1 MHLLQ
6 ERVLI
11 YDGAMGTQLMAL
23 DLSAADF
30 GGERYLGCNE
40 ALVLTRPDVIR
51 DIHVAYLQAGAD
63 VVETDSFTAS
73 RLKLDEYDLG
83 EKTYEINRRAAELA
97 REACDALATPDWPRF
112 VAGSMGP
119 TGMLVSSS
127 DPSLSKITFAELAD
141 IYGEQA
147 RALVDGGVDVLLL
160 ETMQDLLE
168 LKAAI
173 AGIVREFD
181 RGMRRVPIQAQPTLI
196 TEGRM
201 LLGTDIRAIVATLDA
216 LPVDVIGLNCST
228 GPSQMRDSVR
238 YLGETS
244 RCFVSVIPNAGLP
257 LMGPKGE
264 TIYPETPE
272 ELARELADFVKEFR
286 VNVVGGC
293 CGSTPE
299 HISALRESIAKV
311 APESGATRVSVRG
324 ALNEPG
330 SQDGENGEEGSRSN
344 AMDGIA
350 TNGPRIDTRAQH
362 VASAMT
368 AVALEQEPRP
378 LLVGERINSQ
388 GSRKIK
394 RLLLADDY
402 DEIMLVAREQVEG
415 GAHVLDVC
423 CALTERT
430 DEDVQMRELVRR
442 LAQSIEAPLMIDS
455 TEPRVMQVALENYP
469 GRAILN
475 SVHLEAGRA
484 KMDVVLPLAKE
495 HGAAVV
501 ALTIDESGMAKT
513 AQRKL
518 EVARRIYDIVVG
530 EYGLPPGALIFDDL
544 TFTLATGDAEF
555 LTSAVE
561 TIDGIRLIKRELPG
575 VLTSLGVSNVS
586 FGLKPAARAAL
597 NSVFLHH
604 CVEAGLDLALVHAK
618 EITPYAEI
626 DPDVRALCDDLVFN
640 RRADAL
646 ARFIEH
652 FESAAG
658 TAQTQSDAVDEEAA
672 LPIEAQIHN
681 AILRRR
687 KDGIEAKI
695 DVALQDR
702 TPVAVLNEILL
713 PAMKEVGDKFG
724 AGELILPFVLQSAE
738 VMKKA
743 VAHLEQFLERKEG
756 ATKGTVVLAT
766 VFGDVHDI
774 GKNLVNTILTN
785 NGYTVHD
792 LGKQVPMNTILEKAV
807 EVGADA
813 IGLSALLVSTS
824 KQMPIC
830 VQEQVS
836 RGLQFPVIIG
846 GAAINRDFGRRI
858 ALVDDGER
866 FFEPGL
872 FYAKD
877 AFEGLDIMDRLTSE
891 PQDREAFLERIRSEA
906 IAQRDRAR
914 NAVPRAVSEP
924 SISAVKSE
932 HVDIPQ
938 PPFWGATTLDAV
950 DVEELWPCYDLRSL
964 YRLSWGA
971 SNTKGDAFE
980 ALVRDEFQP
989 RLQRYQREA
998 AAGGLLYPKVAYGY
1012 FPAAGAGDDV
1022 IVYDPQNPVKEIAR
1036 FPFTRQIGGEHL
1048 CLADYLRE
1056 PQDGRGID
1064 VIALQVVT
1072 IGTAAAE
1079 RTEALQAQ
1087 GDYSESYFLHGFT
1100 VQAAEALAEWT
1111 HRRIRTELRLDAE
1124 RGKRYSWGYGAC
1136 PDLSQHAIAFRLLD
1150 AEKRIGVALTE
1161 AFQIVP
1167 EQSTAAIVMH
1177 HPRASYFNAAAVREL
1192 VSS

>member
-1 MHLLQ
+1 LRDYLRLLQ

-23 DLSAADF
+23 ELSAADF
-30 GGERYLGCNE
+30 GGDRYLGCYE
-40 ALVLTRPDVIR
+40 ALVLTRPDAIR
-51 DIHVAYLQAGAD
+51 AIHTAYLQAGAD

-73 RLKLDEYDLG
+73 RLKLDEFGLG
-83 EKTYEINRRAAELA
+83 EKTLEINLRAAQLA
-97 REACDALATPDWPRF
+97 REACDAVATPDHPRF
-112 VAGSMGP
+112 VAGAMGP
-119 TGMLVSSS
+119 TGMLISSS
-127 DPSLSKITFAELAD
+127 DPSLSKITFEQLAD

-147 RALVDGGVDVLLL
+147 RALVEGGVDLLLL

-173 AGIVREFD
+173 AGITREFD
-181 RGMRRVPIQAQPTLI
+181 RGVRRVPIQAQPTLI

-201 LLGTDIRAIVATLDA
+201 LLGTDIRAITATLDA
-216 LPVDVIGLNCST
+216 LPIDVIGLNCST
-228 GPSQMRDSVR
+228 GPSQMRDAVR
-238 YLGETS
+238 YLAENS

-264 TIYPETPE
+264 TIYPETPD
-272 ELARELADFVKEFR
+272 ELARELSDFVKEFG
-286 VNVVGGC
+286 VNIVGGC

-299 HISALRESIAKV
+299 HITALRNAIDAKATAAARGRAASITIKS
-311 APESGATRVSVRG
+311 E
-324 ALNEPG
+324 
-330 SQDGENGEEGSRSN
+330 RSDPVPQ
-344 AMDGIA
+344 A
-350 TNGPRIDTRAQH
+350 

-368 AVALEQEPRP
+368 ATELEQEPRP

-394 RLLLADDY
+394 RLLLEDNY

-430 DEDVQMRELVRR
+430 DEDEQMRQLVRR
-442 LAQSIEAPLMIDS
+442 LAQSVEAPVMIDS
-455 TEPRVMQVALENYP
+455 TEPKVMQVALENYP

-501 ALTIDESGMAKT
+501 ALTIDEIGMAKT
-513 AQRKL
+513 AARKL
-518 EVARRIYDIVVG
+518 EVAKRIYGIVVD

-544 TFTLATGDAEF
+544 TFTLATGDPEF
-555 LTSAVE
+555 STSAIE
-561 TIDGIRLIKRELPG
+561 TIEGIRLIKRELPG

-586 FGLKPAARAAL
+586 FGLKPPARAAL

-604 CVEAGLDLALVHAK
+604 CVQAGLDAALVHAK

-626 DPDVRALCDDLVFN
+626 EPDLRAMCDDLVFN
-640 RRADAL
+640 RRPDAL

-652 FESAAG
+652 FESAIPSAG
-658 TAQTQSDAVDEEAA
+658 EGSGSNVAPDADLPVAQ
-672 LPIEAQIHN
+672 QIHN

-695 DVALQDR
+695 DLALEERD
-702 TPVAVLNEILL
+702 PVAVLNEILL

-724 AGELILPFVLQSAE
+724 SGELILPFVLQSAE

-743 VAHLEQFLERKEG
+743 VAHLEQFLEKKEG
-756 ATKGTVVLAT
+756 STKGTVVLAT

-807 EVGADA
+807 EVKADA

-830 VQEQVS
+830 VHEQDT
-836 RGLQFPVIIG
+836 RGLSFPVIVG

-858 ALVDDGER
+858 SLLDEGER
-866 FFEPGL
+866 FFTPGL

-877 AFEGLDIMDRLTSE
+877 AFEGLEIMDRLTS
-891 PQDREAFLERIRSEA
+891 DGTARDVFVERIRTEA
-906 IAQRDRAR
+906 FAQRDRAR
-914 NAVPRAVSEP
+914 DSATTHAPAAT
-924 SISAVKSE
+924 ISAVKSE
-932 HVDIPQ
+932 HVDIPL
-938 PPFWGATTLDAV
+938 PPFLGATTIEDV
-950 DVEELWPCYDLRSL
+950 DLRELWPCFDLKSL

-971 SNTKGDAFE
+971 SNTKGEAFDA
-980 ALVRDEFQP
+980 LLRDEFDP
-989 RLQRYQREA
+989 RLRAYQHEA
-998 AAGGLLYPKVAYGY
+998 EQGGLLYPKIAYGY
-1012 FPAAGAGDDV
+1012 YPAAGVGNDA
-1022 IVYDPQNPVKEIAR
+1022 ILYDPADPSREIAR
-1036 FPFTRQIGGEHL
+1036 FPFARQVGGDHL

-1056 PQDGRGID
+1056 PQGGRGID
-1064 VIALQVVT
+1064 VVALQVVT
-1072 IGTAAAE
+1072 VGRVATE
-1079 RTEALQAQ
+1079 RIDALQAR

-1100 VQAAEALAEWT
+1100 VQSAEALAEWS
-1111 HRRIRTELRLDAE
+1111 HRRIRTELRLE
-1124 RGKRYSWGYGAC
+1124 HGRGKRYSWGYGAC
-1136 PDLSQHAIAFRLLD
+1136 PDVSQHAIAFAVLG
-1150 AEKRIGVALTE
+1150 AQERIGVELTE

-1167 EQSTAAIVMH
+1167 EQSTAAIVIH
-1177 HPRASYFNAAAVREL
+1177 HPRASYFNAAAVR
-1192 VSS
+1192 

>member
-1 MHLLQ
+1 LRDYLRLLQ

-23 DLSAADF
+23 ELSAEDF
-30 GGERYLGCNE
+30 GGDRYLGCYE
-40 ALVLTRPDVIR
+40 ALVLTRPEAIR
-51 DIHVAYLQAGAD
+51 AIHTAYLEAGAD

-73 RLKLDEYDLG
+73 RLKLDEFGLG
-83 EKTYEINRRAAELA
+83 EKTHEINLRAAQLA
-97 REACDALATPDWPRF
+97 REACDAIATPDRPRF

-119 TGMLVSSS
+119 TGMLISSS
-127 DPSLSKITFAELAD
+127 DPTLSKITFEQLAD

-147 RALVDGGVDVLLL
+147 RALVEGGVDLLLL

-173 AGIVREFD
+173 AGITREFD
-181 RGMRRVPIQAQPTLI
+181 RGLRRVPIQAQPTLI

-201 LLGTDIRAIVATLDA
+201 LLGTDIRAITATLDA
-216 LPVDVIGLNCST
+216 LPIDVIGLNCST
-228 GPSQMRDSVR
+228 GPSQMRDAVR
-238 YLGETS
+238 YLAENS

-264 TIYPETPE
+264 TIYPETPD
-272 ELARELADFVKEFR
+272 ELARELSDFVKEFG
-286 VNVVGGC
+286 VNVIGGC
-293 CGSTPE
+293 CGSTPA
-299 HISALRESIAKV
+299 HITAIKEALTAEVTARA
-311 APESGATRVSVRG
+311 RVRAANVNIKSER
-324 ALNEPG
+324 AEPAQ
-330 SQDGENGEEGSRSN
+330 QD
-344 AMDGIA
+344 
-350 TNGPRIDTRAQH
+350 

-368 AVALEQEPRP
+368 AVPLNQEPRP
-378 LLVGERINSQ
+378 LIVGERINSQ

-394 RLLLADDY
+394 RLLLEDSY

-430 DEDVQMRELVRR
+430 DEDLQMRELVRR
-442 LAQSIEAPLMIDS
+442 LAQSVEVPVMIDS
-455 TEPRVMQVALENYP
+455 TEPKVMQTALENYP

-475 SVHLEAGRA
+475 SVNLEAGRA
-484 KMDVVLPLAKE
+484 KMDTVLPLAME

-501 ALTIDESGMAKT
+501 ALTIDEVGMAKT

-518 EVARRIYDIVVG
+518 EVAQRIYGIAVD

-544 TFTLATGDAEF
+544 TFTLATGDPEF
-555 LTSAVE
+555 ATSAIE
-561 TIDGIRLIKRELPG
+561 TIEGIRLIKRELPG

-604 CVEAGLDLALVHAK
+604 CVEAGLDAALVHAK
-618 EITPYAEI
+618 EIMPYAEI
-626 DPDVRALCDDLVFN
+626 EPNVRTMCDDLVFN
-640 RRADAL
+640 RRPDAL
-646 ARFIEH
+646 QLLIEH
-652 FESAAG
+652 FENAG
-658 TAQTQSDAVDEEAA
+658 DTRQAQVDANADDD
-672 LPIEAQIHN
+672 LPVAQQIHN

-695 DVALQDR
+695 DRALEERDA
-702 TPVAVLNEILL
+702 VAVLNEILL

-724 AGELILPFVLQSAE
+724 SGELILPFVLQSAE

-743 VAHLEQFLERKEG
+743 VAHLEQFLEKKEG
-756 ATKGTVVLAT
+756 STKGTVVLAT

-785 NGYTVHD
+785 NGYTVFD

-807 EVGADA
+807 EVNADA

-830 VQEQVS
+830 VQEQDT
-836 RGLQFPVIIG
+836 RGLQFPVIVG

-858 ALVDDGER
+858 SLLDEGQR

-877 AFEGLDIMDRLTSE
+877 AFEGLEIMDRLTSDE
-891 PQDREAFLERIRSEA
+891 RAREVFRERIRAEA
-906 IAQRDRAR
+906 FAQRDKAR
-914 NAVPRAVSEP
+914 DALPVPAIAVTT
-924 SISAVKSE
+924 SAVKSE
-932 HVDIPQ
+932 HVDIPL
-938 PPFWGATTLDAV
+938 PPFFGATTIDDV
-950 DVEELWPCYDLRSL
+950 DLRELWPCFDLKSL

-971 SNTKGDAFE
+971 SNTKGDAFDN
-980 ALVRDEFQP
+980 LVRDEFDP
-989 RLQRYQREA
+989 RLRRYQHESEA
-998 AAGGLLYPKVAYGY
+998 GALLRPKVAYGY
-1012 FPAAGAGDDV
+1012 FPAAGIGNDV
-1022 IVYDPQNPVKEIAR
+1022 VLYDPNDAGREIAR
-1036 FPFTRQIGGEHL
+1036 FAFARQVGGEHL
-1048 CLADYLRE
+1048 CLADYVRE
-1056 PQDGRGID
+1056 PQGGRGVD
-1064 VIALQVVT
+1064 VVALQVVT
-1072 IGTAAAE
+1072 VGTHASE
-1079 RTEALQAQ
+1079 MTEALQAR

-1100 VQAAEALAEWT
+1100 VQSAEALAEWT
-1111 HRRIRTELRLDAE
+1111 HRRIRTELRLPHE

-1136 PDLSQHAIAFRLLD
+1136 PDLSQHAIAFGVLD
-1150 AEKRIGVALTE
+1150 AQARIGVELTE

-1167 EQSTAAIVMH
+1167 EQSTAAIVIH
-1177 HPRASYFNAAAVREL
+1177 HPRASYFNAAAVR
-1192 VSS
+1192 

>member
-1 MHLLQ
+1 MRDYLRLLQ

-23 DLSAADF
+23 ELSAADF
-30 GGERYLGCNE
+30 GGDRYLGCYE
-40 ALVLTRPDVIR
+40 ALVLTRPDAIR
-51 DIHVAYLQAGAD
+51 AIHTAYLQAGAD

-73 RLKLDEYDLG
+73 RLKLDEFGLG
-83 EKTYEINRRAAELA
+83 EKTHEINVRAAQLA
-97 REACDALATPDWPRF
+97 REACDAIATPDRPRF
-112 VAGSMGP
+112 VAGAMGP
-119 TGMLVSSS
+119 TGMLISSS
-127 DPSLSKITFAELAD
+127 DPTLSKITFEQLAD

-147 RALVDGGVDVLLL
+147 RALVEGGVDLLLL

-201 LLGTDIRAIVATLDA
+201 LLGTDIRAVTATLDA
-216 LPVDVIGLNCST
+216 LPIDVIGLNCST
-228 GPSQMRDSVR
+228 GPSQMRDAIR
-238 YLGETS
+238 YLAENS

-264 TIYPETPE
+264 TIYPETPD
-272 ELARELADFVKEFR
+272 ELARELSDFVKEFG
-286 VNVVGGC
+286 VNIVGGC

-299 HISALRESIAKV
+299 HITALRDAIDAEATARARARAASITIKSER
-311 APESGATRVSVRG
+311 PEPV
-324 ALNEPG
+324 P
-330 SQDGENGEEGSRSN
+330 QD
-344 AMDGIA
+344 
-350 TNGPRIDTRAQH
+350 

-368 AVALEQEPRP
+368 ATPLQQEPRP

-394 RLLLADDY
+394 RLLLEDNY

-442 LAQSIEAPLMIDS
+442 LAQSVEAPVMIDS

-501 ALTIDESGMAKT
+501 ALTIDEIGMAKT

-518 EVARRIYDIVVG
+518 EVAQRIYGIVVD
-530 EYGLPPGALIFDDL
+530 EYGIPPGALIFDDL
-544 TFTLATGDAEF
+544 TFTLATGDPEF
-555 LTSAVE
+555 SASAIE
-561 TIDGIRLIKRELPG
+561 TIEGIRLIKRELPG

-586 FGLKPAARAAL
+586 FGLKPAARTAL

-604 CVEAGLDLALVHAK
+604 CVDAGLDAALVHAK
-618 EITPYAEI
+618 EISPYAEI
-626 DPDVRALCDDLVFN
+626 ESNVREMCDDLVFN
-640 RRADAL
+640 RRPDAL

-652 FESAAG
+652 FENAGDTQKAAADTKG
-658 TAQTQSDAVDEEAA
+658 DED
-672 LPIEAQIHN
+672 LPIAQQIHN

-695 DVALQDR
+695 DLALEERD
-702 TPVAVLNEILL
+702 PVAVLNEILL

-724 AGELILPFVLQSAE
+724 SGELILPFVLQSAE

-743 VAHLEQFLERKEG
+743 VAHLEQFLEKKEG
-756 ATKGTVVLAT
+756 STKGTVVLAT

-785 NGYTVHD
+785 NGYTVFD

-807 EVGADA
+807 EVKADA

-830 VQEQVS
+830 VQEQDV
-836 RGLQFPVIIG
+836 RGLHFPVIVG

-858 ALVDDGER
+858 SLLDEGER

-877 AFEGLDIMDRLTSE
+877 AFEGLEIMDRLTSNHNA
-891 PQDREAFLERIRSEA
+891 REAFVERMRGEA
-906 IAQRDRAR
+906 FAQRDRAR
-914 NAVPRAVSEP
+914 NSATTHAPAAT
-924 SISAVKSE
+924 ISAVKSE
-932 HVDIPQ
+932 HVDIPV
-938 PPFWGATTLDAV
+938 PPFFGATTLEEV
-950 DVEELWPCYDLRSL
+950 DLRELWPCFDLKSL

-971 SNTKGDAFE
+971 SNTKGEAFE
-980 ALVRDEFQP
+980 TLLRDEFDP
-989 RLQRYQREA
+989 RLQQYQLEA
-998 AAGGLLYPKVAYGY
+998 ERGGLLYPKVAYGY
-1012 FPAAGAGDDV
+1012 YPAAGLGNDV
-1022 IVYDPQNPVKEIAR
+1022 ILYDPADPSREIAR
-1036 FPFTRQIGGEHL
+1036 FPFARQVGGEHL
-1048 CLADYLRE
+1048 CLADYFRE

-1064 VIALQVVT
+1064 VAALQVVT
-1072 IGTAAAE
+1072 VGRVATE
-1079 RTEALQAQ
+1079 RIDALQAR
-1087 GDYSESYFLHGFT
+1087 GEYSESYFLHGFT
-1100 VQAAEALAEWT
+1100 VQSAEALAEWT
-1111 HRRIRTELRLDAE
+1111 HRRVRTELRLAHE

-1136 PDLSQHAIAFRLLD
+1136 PDVSQHAIAFAVLG
-1150 AEKRIGVALTE
+1150 AQERIGVELTE
-1161 AFQIVP
+1161 AFQIIP
-1167 EQSTAAIVMH
+1167 EQSTAAIVIH
-1177 HPRASYFNAAAVREL
+1177 HPRASYFNAAAVR
-1192 VSS
+1192 